1 VVEYCRFCVI
11 KLPNCSCLTHYL
23 LVSHPHSCHLLGNE
37 PGTNMSPVP
46 TLHNKF
52 ISTIRGFGL
61 TVSDG
66 SPNSSA
72 PSPMFQEF
80 VGQAE
85 RSHRRDALELA
96 LQVVQEPHVPIPHW
110 DDHPVNWHSINWP
123 SGWVECLLAFVKTSY
138 SWDMLGWNLTWIDL
152 VYILRRVEST

>member
-1 VVEYCRFCVI
+1 MISSQKEMKFLVVEYCRFCVI

-23 LVSHPHSCHLLGNE
+23 LVPHPHSCHLLGNE

-85 RSHRRDALELA
+85 RNHRRDALELA

-123 SGWVECLLAFVKTSY
+123 SGLNGCLLLFKSY
-138 SWDMLGWNLTWIDL
+138 SWDMLG
-152 VYILRRVEST
+152 